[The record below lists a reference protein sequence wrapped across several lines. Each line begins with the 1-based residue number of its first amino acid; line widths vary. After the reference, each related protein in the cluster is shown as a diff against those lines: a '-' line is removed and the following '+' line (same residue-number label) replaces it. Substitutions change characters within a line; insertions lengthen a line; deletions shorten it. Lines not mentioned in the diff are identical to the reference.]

1 MKQYF
6 IKRILLAGSI
16 LFAVPATLLAQDK
29 VKDKNKDVEQIII
42 TRKGDDAKK
51 TVIEIQGD
59 KVIVNGKDVNDIKDG
74 DVTVRRKKVK
84 DIEALVESRIPNAE
98 DFNFDFDFDFDENG
112 GGMSLFRED
121 SNRAM
126 LGVVTDADEK
136 GAEIKSVN
144 KESAAEK
151 AGLKAGDIIT
161 TIDDHKIGN
170 PEDVAEAVRKHK
182 PGEKISI
189 TVLRDGKKQTLTAE
203 LGKWKGMRINAQNFR
218 MMRPGMPPNAPYAP
232 GAPGMEF
239 RFRDNAFGN
248 TPKLGISIQDS
259 EDGKGVKVLDV
270 EEESNAAKA
279 GIREDDVITRINDK
293 EVKSVD
299 EVTREVRQS
308 RDKATLNF
316 QVQRKGKTQNIEV
329 KVPRKLKTADL

>member
-16 LFAVPATLLAQDK
+16 LFTVPATLLAQDK

-42 TRKGDDAKK
+42 TRKGDDAEK

-59 KVIVNGKDVNDIKDG
+59 KVIVNGKDVKDTKDG

-84 DIEALVESRIPNAE
+84 DIEALVESRVRNAE

-112 GGMSLFRED
+112 AMSLFRED

-136 GAEIKSVN
+136 GAEVKSVS

-151 AGLKAGDIIT
+151 AGLKTGDIIT
-161 TIDDHKIGN
+161 TIDDHKIEN

-203 LGKWKGMRINAQNFR
+203 LGKWKGMRINAQDFR
-218 MMRPGMPPNAPYAP
+218 MMRPVMPPNAPGAP

-259 EDGKGVKVLDV
+259 EDGKGVKVLEV

-299 EVTREVRQS
+299 EVTREVKQS